1 MENFTSS
8 KPVTNKKN
16 DNIHKEKSYRKYG
29 LISMFRFADKIDV
42 ILIVLG
48 IIFALV
54 TGATVPIFSLLWGS
68 NIDNF
73 KTADDLV
80 Q

>member
-1 MENFTSS
+1 
-8 KPVTNKKN
+8 
-16 DNIHKEKSYRKYG
+16 
-29 LISMFRFADKIDV
+29 MFRFADRIDT
-42 ILIVLG
+42 ILIILG
-48 IIFALV
+48 AIFALI

>member
-1 MENFTSS
+1 MDNSTS
-8 KPVTNKKN
+8 NKFSEK
-16 DNIHKEKSYRKYG
+16 IHKEKSDKKYG
-29 LISMFRFADKIDV
+29 LFSMFRFADRIDL

-54 TGATVPIFSLLWGS
+54 TGGTVPIFSLLWGS

-73 KTADDLV
+73 KTPDDLV
-80 Q
+80 R